1 MAEATEIGLTGE
13 DVRSP
18 FLALR
23 QQVSAEHWPL
33 CSALGPLTAV
43 PEAPRLARMFTLQV
57 LNGWGMDPMAGD
69 AELIVGE
76 LAANAIGAASAPGGY
91 LRADAMGGPPELW
104 LLGNRAEVRL
114 EVWDSVLARYGVPVL
129 GHFGLGAESGRGLAI
144 VAALS
149 RSWGW
154 GIAPDQRAKRVWAL
168 LEVPDGLPPVPSTL
182 RWPVPGSSGNRR
194 RVDCQPADP
203 GPRTHPGNS
212 QEQRRRCRYGR
223 DHVNIHASNVA

>member
-57 LNGWGMDPMAGD
+57 LNGWGMDPIAGD

-91 LRADAMGGPPELW
+91 LRADGMGRPPELWLW

-114 EVWDSVLARYGVPVL
+114 EVWDSIPARYGVPVL

-154 GIAPDQRAKRVWAL
+154 GIAPDQGAKRVWAL
-168 LEVPDGLPPVPSTL
+168 LEVPDGLHPVPSAL
-182 RWPVPGSSGNRR
+182 RWPVPRSSGNRR
-194 RVDCQPADP
+194 RIDCQPADP
-203 GPRTHPGNS
+203 GRRTHPGSS
-212 QEQRRRCRYGR
+212 QEQRRRCRHGR
-223 DHVNIHASNVA
+223 DHQS